1 MLRLGRT
8 ISRAINRGLG
18 NADSAD
24 VSEVDG
30 VRSLYLGS
38 ETVQSSMRINAPYDL
53 ELTYSRAMMVFLLF
67 LNKSAAKVPF
77 ENKSAAKAPVEVLMI
92 GLGGGSVAKYVHHY
106 LPQIKTRVV
115 EINEQIIRIA
125 RSHFYLPD
133 DDERLQVI
141 AGDGVAYLQENVQT
155 ADVLLL
161 DVFDSKGV
169 PTDMYNQ
176 AFFDS
181 CVESLKLDGMMAVNL
196 WGSDRNFDIYLQ
208 RIEQSFNQRVLVL
221 RTGRPGNIVVFGFKR
236 APADLRW
243 ASLRQRAKELET
255 QHKIE
260 FLEFVEKLREH
271 NPNTSNRLLLG
282 E

>member
-18 NADSAD
+18 NADSVD

-38 ETVQSSMRINAPYDL
+38 ETVQSSMRIKAPYDL
-53 ELTYSRAMMVFLLF
+53 ELTYSRAMMLFLLF
-67 LNKSAAKVPF
+67 LNKSV
-77 ENKSAAKAPVEVLMI
+77 AKAPVEVLMI

-125 RSHFYLPD
+125 RSHFYLPE

-141 AGDGVAYLQENVQT
+141 AGDGVVFLQEHMQT

-181 CVESLKLDGMMAVNL
+181 CAESLKLDGMMAVNL

-221 RTGRPGNIVVFGFKR
+221 RTGKPGNIVVFGFKR

>member
-18 NADSAD
+18 NTDSVD
-24 VSEVDG
+24 VSEVNG

-38 ETVQSSMRINAPYDL
+38 ETIQSSMRIKAPYEL
-53 ELTYSRAMMVFLLF
+53 ELTYSRAMMLFLLF
-67 LNKSAAKVPF
+67 LNKSAAK
-77 ENKSAAKAPVEVLMI
+77 KSPEVLMI

-106 LPQIKTRVV
+106 LPEMKTRVV
-115 EINEQIIRIA
+115 EINEQIISIA
-125 RSHFYLPD
+125 RSHFYLPED
-133 DDERLQVI
+133 NERLQVI
-141 AGDGVAYLQENVQT
+141 AGDGVAYLQEHWQT

-169 PTDMYNQ
+169 PPDMYNQ

-181 CVESLKLDGMMAVNL
+181 CVESLKLDGIMAVNL

-208 RIEQSFNQRVLVL
+208 RIEQSFSQRVLVL
-221 RTGRPGNIVVFGFKR
+221 RTGKPGNIVVFGFKR
-236 APADLRW
+236 APVDLRW
-243 ASLRQRAKELET
+243 ASLRLRAKELET